1 MTMHLIL
8 DGKDCTLEILGLKP
22 TLRVSIDGQAH
33 EVQETPGADPTCFEV
48 SIDGVRH
55 EVWRVVDGER
65 MHLRLGGRNFS
76 VVHDDPLAPGR
87 GAAGSDTVQASMPG
101 VVVAVRV
108 GEGEAVEAGQVLLV
122 IESMKMQVALPAP
135 RTGTV
140 AKVHVAPNDTFQ
152 KGALL
157 VALEAETT
165 P

>member
-1 MTMHLIL
+1 MAMHLTLDGEDCALDIL
-8 DGKDCTLEILGLKP
+8 DLKP
-22 TLRVSIDGQAH
+22 ILRICIDGQAH
-33 EVQETPGADPTCFEV
+33 EVQETPGTDPACVEL
-48 SIDGVRH
+48 SINGIRH
-55 EVWRVVDGER
+55 EVWRVIDGER

-76 VVHDDPLAPGR
+76 VMIDDPLAPGR

-108 GEGEAVEAGQVLLV
+108 VEGEAVEAGQILLV
-122 IESMKMQVALPAP
+122 IESMKMQVALSAP
-135 RTGTV
+135 RTGIV

-157 VALEAETT
+157 VALEAEAT

>member
-1 MTMHLIL
+1 MAIHLML
-8 DGKDCTLEILGLKP
+8 DGEDCALEILNLKP
-22 TLRVSIDGQAH
+22 TLRICIEGHAH
-33 EVQETPGADPTCFEV
+33 EVQETPGADPACFEL

-55 EVWRVVDGER
+55 EVWRVIDGER

-76 VVHDDPLAPGR
+76 VVLDDPLAPGR
-87 GAAGSDTVQASMPG
+87 GGAGSDTVQASMPG

-108 GEGEAVEAGQVLLV
+108 AEGEAVEAGQVLLV
-122 IESMKMQVALPAP
+122 IESMKMQVALSAP
-135 RTGTV
+135 RAGTV

-157 VALEAETT
+157 VALEAEIT

>member
-1 MTMHLIL
+1 MAMHLTLDGEDCALDIL
-8 DGKDCTLEILGLKP
+8 DLKP
-22 TLRVSIDGQAH
+22 ILRICIDGQAH
-33 EVQETPGADPTCFEV
+33 EVQETPGTDPACVEL
-48 SIDGVRH
+48 SINGVRH
-55 EVWRVVDGER
+55 EVWRVIDGER

-76 VVHDDPLAPGR
+76 VMIDDPLAPGR

-108 GEGEAVEAGQVLLV
+108 VEGEAVEAGQVLLV
-122 IESMKMQVALPAP
+122 IESMKMQVALSAP
-135 RTGTV
+135 RTGIV

-157 VALEAETT
+157 VALEAEAT